1 MISDLARTAEN
12 LDSALTRGEMSP
24 PGRRR
29 EHHAN
34 VARDYLT
41 RINAAALRRIHL
53 LDPPATPRGRD
64 GGAPAGPTT
73 HAPTVPAPG
82 AREKAREADR

>member
-24 PGRRR
+24 PGRHR
-29 EHHAN
+29 EHHAH
-34 VARDYLT
+34 VAREYLT
-41 RINAAALRRIHL
+41 RINAAALRRIHE
-53 LDPPATPRGRD
+53 LDAPPATPRGRD

-82 AREKAREADR
+82 AREAGR